1 MPLVW
6 RDSGSADRPFAGTGA
21 KRSPSFHALGWF
33 AGNISEAVEMEVGIN
48 KNHIVLQVTDNGLG
62 LAHPKE

>member
-1 MPLVW
+1 VILAVLIVHLLAQAQ
-6 RDSGSADRPFAGTGA
+6 SGVPVSTT
-21 KRSPSFHALGWF
+21 LGWF
-33 AGNISEAVEMEVGIN
+33 AGNISEAVEVEVGIN